1 MRITGLERRAGQKQI
16 TLTLDGQVEML
27 ISAEVCLQ
35 MGLRVGDDL
44 TEPRIESLHEAQARK
59 SCLDSALRL
68 LSYRQRTESELRDR
82 LMQKRSRPEIV
93 AETISQLR
101 TAGLLDDAQFA
112 RSWVDSRNQ
121 RAPRSRRLAAAE
133 LRAHGVTR
141 GVVEDVTAT
150 IDERDAAYRAAERRA
165 LSLSLSPYVE
175 FRRRIGGLLLRR
187 GFNYEIV
194 RETVQKLWHDIAAE
208 GHSR

>member
-1 MRITGLERRAGQKQI
+1 MQITGIERRPRQKQI
-16 TLTLDGQVEML
+16 TLTLDGQMEML
-27 ISAEVCLQ
+27 ISLEICLQ

-44 TEPRIESLHEAQARK
+44 TEPRMESLHEAQAKKR
-59 SCLDSALRL
+59 CLDSALRL
-68 LSYRQRTESELRDR
+68 LSYKQRTESELRDS
-82 LMQKRSRPEIV
+82 LMQKRLRPEIV
-93 AETISQLR
+93 AETISRLR

-133 LRAHGVTR
+133 LRARGVTR

-165 LSLSLSPYVE
+165 LSLAALPYVE

-194 RETVQKLWHDIAAE
+194 RETVQKLWRDIAAE
-208 GHSR
+208 GDSP